1 MHTVGVRPK
10 PLSRLAVC
18 AVASILVLP
27 ACSGG
32 GSDDSA
38 DDAVGSSPVTDS
50 PDVTSAAAP
59 TAPITAA
66 PTDSSADTTT
76 APSVVSD
83 TGVPGLDSDDA
94 FCRSW
99 SEFAGSFQA
108 LALSAS
114 LAVDPLQ
121 WARAEVAAAST
132 IVAAVAGL
140 HEHLPDEL
148 EPEREALAVG
158 LVGPLERRAGEAVVA
173 LTAAGLTEAEIA
185 AVGEVWLATL
195 TAAGLDEPIGDI
207 VLDPDVA
214 DRFDGAVAVFAA
226 TRPSIVE
233 DPALITD
240 ASTPLTFDYLAE
252 HCPDQ
257 GTLAGNDVVDQ
268 P

>member
-1 MHTVGVRPK
+1 MHTVGVRSLPR
-10 PLSRLAVC
+10 SRLVVW

-32 GSDDSA
+32 GSDDTA
-38 DDAVGSSPVTDS
+38 DDAGGSIPVTDA
-50 PDVTSAAAP
+50 PDVTS
-59 TAPITAA
+59 TAA
-66 PTDSSADTTT
+66 PTEPTRDASN
-76 APSVVSD
+76 APTIGQQVVAD

-114 LAVDPLQ
+114 VAVDSSQ
-121 WARAEVAAAST
+121 WARPEVAAAST

-158 LVGPLERRAGEAVVA
+158 LVGPLARRADEAIVA

-195 TAAGLDEPIGDI
+195 TAAGLDEPIDDI

-214 DRFDGAVAVFAA
+214 DRFDGAATAFAA

-240 ASTPLTFDYLAE
+240 ASTPLTFDYLAD

-257 GTLAGNDVVDQ
+257 GVLAGNDVVDQ

>member
-1 MHTVGVRPK
+1 MACV
-10 PLSRLAVC
+10 
-18 AVASILVLP
+18 VASILVLP
-27 ACSGG
+27 ACSGD
-32 GSDDSA
+32 GSDDTA
-38 DDAVGSSPVTDS
+38 DGAVGSVPVAS
-50 PDVTSAAAP
+50 GQPDVQPDATSDAAP
-59 TAPITAA
+59 TAPISDVAGV
-66 PTDSSADTTT
+66 PTTG
-76 APSVVSD
+76 PPVVAD

-99 SEFAGSFQA
+99 SEFAGTFQA

-114 LAVDPLQ
+114 LAVDPSQ
-121 WARAEVAAAST
+121 WARPEVAAAST

-158 LVGPLERRAGEAVVA
+158 LVGPLERRADEAIVA

-185 AVGEVWLATL
+185 AVGTVWLATL
-195 TAAGLDEPIGDI
+195 AAAGLDEPIGDV
-207 VLDPDVA
+207 VLDPEVA
-214 DRFDGAVAVFAA
+214 DRFDGAVAAFAA

-233 DPALITD
+233 DPTLITD
-240 ASTPLTFDYLAE
+240 SSTPLTFEYLAE

-257 GTLAGNDVVDQ
+257 GVLAGNDVVDQ